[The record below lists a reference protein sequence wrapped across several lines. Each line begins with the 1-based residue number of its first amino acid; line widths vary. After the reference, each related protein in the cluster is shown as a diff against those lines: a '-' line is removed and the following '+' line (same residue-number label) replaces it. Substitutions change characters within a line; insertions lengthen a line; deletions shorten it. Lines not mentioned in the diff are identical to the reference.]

1 MISPITEK
9 QFDRVRTRYPAAEI
23 SLLPSGSALVT
34 IPAVGLP
41 QGWSAPET
49 AIHFIVPIGY
59 PGPAPDCFWANASLL
74 LANRAAPQA
83 SNIQAIPESNIQAR
97 WFSWHVV
104 DAQNNWNPN
113 RDDLMTYVAIILDRF
128 RHPQ

>member
-9 QFDRVRTRYPAAEI
+9 QFDRVRTRYPAAAI
-23 SLLPSGSALVT
+23 SPLPSGSALVT
-34 IPAVGLP
+34 IPAIALP
-41 QGWSAPET
+41 QGWSAAET

-59 PGPAPDCFWANASLL
+59 PGPAPDCFWADASLL
-74 LANRAAPQA
+74 LATRAAPQA
-83 SNIQAIPESNIQAR
+83 SNVQPIPESNIQAR